1 MHPLTLY
8 AFELARDR
16 EREMNAEHLLAEQ
29 RRSLA
34 DSDQDGGGR
43 LTLVRH
49 PVAVVLAAFSRGS
62 AAAVRRLD
70 ECVADDL
77 GRSLAPTE

>member
-16 EREMNAEHLLAEQ
+16 EREINAEHLLAEQ
-29 RRSLA
+29 RRSLGG
-34 DSDQDGGGR
+34 SDQDGGR